1 MIVPGAPGRGDA
13 GGQGGSSFFL
23 APDPGEILSVLE
35 VGGDVVGMRAKQCL
49 ELLVGGARIARV
61 GALHRQAI
69 TRKRVIRLRGDEFF
83 EHLAA
88 CFFLRLGHGL
98 QARIIVGLGRNT
110 KSLPESGA
118 ANETIC
124 KLIEADPGNSL
135 PGRPVSASRTDM
147 IELVLPQD
155 ANLLGNIL
163 GGRVMHLIDIAG
175 AIAAHRHCHRQVVTA
190 SVDHLDFL
198 NPIRL
203 GELIVLEAQ
212 VNRAFHTSVEV
223 GVEVFSEN
231 YSKGERK
238 HTTTAFLTFVAL
250 DESGNPSPVPPVIV
264 KTQEERRRYREAGER
279 RKARLA
285 ARAKGREIRKGSR

>member
-1 MIVPGAPGRGDA
+1 MT
-13 GGQGGSSFFL
+13 
-23 APDPGEILSVLE
+23 
-35 VGGDVVGMRAKQCL
+35 AKTW
-49 ELLVGGARIARV
+49 RV
-61 GALHRQAI
+61 
-69 TRKRVIRLRGDEFF
+69 
-83 EHLAA
+83 
-88 CFFLRLGHGL
+88 
-98 QARIIVGLGRNT
+98 
-110 KSLPESGA
+110 ESTSA
-118 ANETIC
+118 
-124 KLIEADPGNSL
+124 L
-135 PGRPVSASRTDM
+135 PGRPVSASRTEM

-175 AIAAHRHCHRQVVTA
+175 AIAAGRHCHRQVVTA
-190 SVDHLDFL
+190 SVDHLDFH

-250 DESGNPSPVPPVIV
+250 DEGGNPCPVPPVILT
-264 KTQEERRRYREAGER
+264 TQAERHRYREAGER

-285 ARAKGREIRKGSR
+285 VRTKRGK